1 MSDLKHLRDVLM
13 EWPDVWREA
22 TLWRASLGEP
32 VTAESVGYGYLRHL
46 SYLAD
51 AEEVFSALLEAGRF
65 AAAEAALDIRL
76 FIDAAVD
83 RDRLESDL
91 QESRQAM
98 QMEVLGE
105 WDDLARQARLL
116 GLPLDEHDKRQI
128 DAYCAALRDGPAA
141 LDLLQ
146 PLRQT
151 MADALEARTIAL
163 RRRFERAWAAT
174 AGEPSHELWRKRV
187 ELALT
192 AKRIDVAEALLDAG
206 PDVVLTSAFSS
217 VAPPMPVASFVTR
230 RDPVELC
237 TWSIQGQGGPA
248 LFHSQLDPLRHGRQM
263 LPLVNA
269 FLRLSSDAPTASDI
283 ASAAAELE
291 KVVASAAVQ
300 TPPVVAPFGDGFRTS
315 LRGLGDVAC
324 EAFSADAIDLYV
336 EPKNCRLKLPPNPPR
351 PAILMAVD
359 RATDAREGYVVLK
372 PGEVLACVG
381 YGADVTFNLLR
392 ILCSQLPPARVLGDS
407 PSNRWMDDCAAEHVP
422 FIRLRGFAE
431 RVLRL
436 HGFEPTE
443 ALLDRL
449 AVQAFGRPALLH
461 AIVRA
466 LLMELDVRQIPRIAV
481 ISADVLRE
489 AQMRQEY
496 CAKARDELLGPIE
509 SVADARLVFAGVL
522 IVFDVNA
529 GGTEWDGV
537 IRRSEVAEWLES
549 EQVALTAERFDA
561 AWRLLDGR
569 GLLEGFNDGSGAT
582 LSRQYGGYMAMTLAG
597 NHERY
602 FHAAASG
609 VR

>member
-163 RRRFERAWAAT
+163 RRRFERACAAT
-174 AGEPSHELWRKRV
+174 AGEPSHEPWRKRV

-206 PDVVLTSAFSS
+206 PEIGR
-217 VAPPMPVASFVTR
+217 AS
-230 RDPVELC
+230 
-237 TWSIQGQGGPA
+237 
-248 LFHSQLDPLRHGRQM
+248 
-263 LPLVNA
+263 
-269 FLRLSSDAPTASDI
+269 
-283 ASAAAELE
+283 
-291 KVVASAAVQ
+291 
-300 TPPVVAPFGDGFRTS
+300 
-315 LRGLGDVAC
+315 
-324 EAFSADAIDLYV
+324 
-336 EPKNCRLKLPPNPPR
+336 CR
-351 PAILMAVD
+351 
-359 RATDAREGYVVLK
+359 
-372 PGEVLACVG
+372 
-381 YGADVTFNLLR
+381 
-392 ILCSQLPPARVLGDS
+392 
-407 PSNRWMDDCAAEHVP
+407 
-422 FIRLRGFAE
+422 E
-431 RVLRL
+431 RV
-436 HGFEPTE
+436 
-443 ALLDRL
+443 
-449 AVQAFGRPALLH
+449 
-461 AIVRA
+461 
-466 LLMELDVRQIPRIAV
+466 
-481 ISADVLRE
+481 
-489 AQMRQEY
+489 
-496 CAKARDELLGPIE
+496 
-509 SVADARLVFAGVL
+509 
-522 IVFDVNA
+522 
-529 GGTEWDGV
+529 
-537 IRRSEVAEWLES
+537 
-549 EQVALTAERFDA
+549 
-561 AWRLLDGR
+561 
-569 GLLEGFNDGSGAT
+569 
-582 LSRQYGGYMAMTLAG
+582 
-597 NHERY
+597 
-602 FHAAASG
+602 
-609 VR
+609 